1 MREIRHMKSI
11 NPVTNQ
17 LIRDYPAHTSQ
28 DIEQIIQNSRLA
40 FQQWVR
46 MPFSK
51 RAQCFF
57 KIAEIIQS
65 KHMEFAK
72 LIVQEVGKP
81 IKEARSEVL
90 KCAKVCDYFATHGE
104 QMLQDR
110 IVETE
115 ALKSYVTYQ
124 PLGSI
129 LAIMPWNFPFW
140 QVFRCGAPTLMA
152 GNSLLLKHAPNVSGC
167 SLALQQLFEEA
178 GFPKYLLQS
187 LIIDEKQVE
196 SVIAHPIVKAVSLT
210 GSVRAGMAVAAQAG
224 KAIKKCVLELGG
236 SDPFIVLEDADLEKC
251 VSSAIMARLI
261 NTGQS
266 CVASKRFIIV
276 KKHYTR
282 FLELLKER
290 VGVLQIGD
298 PLLEE
303 TQIGA
308 MAREDLLQ
316 NLERQVHES
325 IEKGAQLII
334 GGTRLQRP
342 GLFYA
347 PTIIANVKKG
357 MPAYD
362 EELFGPVFALIQVED
377 NDEAIKVANDSSYG
391 LGASLWTED
400 VKKSEEF
407 ARRIESGMVFV
418 NKPTVS
424 DSRLPFGGTKRSGY
438 GYELGLEG
446 IREFVIAKS
455 VSIN

>member
-1 MREIRHMKSI
+1 MKSI
-11 NPVTNQ
+11 NPATNQ
-17 LIRDYPAHTSQ
+17 LIKEYSTHTSQ
-28 DIEQIIQNSRLA
+28 DIEHIIQNSQQA
-40 FQQWVR
+40 FRQWAAE
-46 MPFSK
+46 PFNK
-51 RAQCFF
+51 RAHCFF

-90 KCAKVCDYFATHGE
+90 KCAKVCDYFATHSE

-110 IVETE
+110 LVETE

-187 LIIDEKQVE
+187 LIIDEKQVV
-196 SVIAHPIVKAVSLT
+196 SVIAHPNVKAVSLT
-210 GSVRAGMAVAAQAG
+210 GSVRAGTIVAAQAG
-224 KAIKKCVLELGG
+224 KVVKKCVLELGG

-251 VSSAIMARLI
+251 VNGAITARLI

-266 CVASKRFIIV
+266 CAASKRFIIV
-276 KKHYTR
+276 KKHYPQ
-282 FLELLKER
+282 FLELLKEK
-290 VGVLQIGD
+290 VQVLQIGD

-308 MAREDLLQ
+308 LAREDLLQ
-316 NLERQVHES
+316 NLERQVNES

-334 GGTRLQRP
+334 GGTRLHRP
-342 GLFYA
+342 GLFYT

-362 EELFGPVFALIQVED
+362 EELFGPVFALIQVE
-377 NDEAIKVANDSSYG
+377 NSDEAIRVANDSPYG
-391 LGASLWTED
+391 L
-400 VKKSEEF
+400 
-407 ARRIESGMVFV
+407 
-418 NKPTVS
+418 
-424 DSRLPFGGTKRSGY
+424 
-438 GYELGLEG
+438 
-446 IREFVIAKS
+446 
-455 VSIN
+455 